1 MKTYPLY
8 PERDVTDL
16 NGIWQFRFFEKTWLE
31 DVSENSF
38 EPNDIM
44 CVPGTFDTTPAY
56 RCKRGTALYRREFML
71 MKDSPRGIL
80 KIGATGLRARFS
92 LDGKEVGFTNMPYT
106 DMEFETGALKAGRHV
121 LTAAVD
127 NNFDKLSS
135 TFGMGDR
142 MKIFLPYYDF
152 YGFGGFYRGVSLHQV
167 FESTIDR
174 VHALHQNRQSG
185 APLPLLRENGG
196 KACGPFPFQHG
207 GNVPDGGSCARRNA

>member
-8 PERDVTDL
+8 PERNVTDL
-16 NGIWQFRFFEKTWLE
+16 NGVWQFRFFEKTWLE
-31 DVSENSF
+31 DVNENSF

-71 MKDSPRGIL
+71 MKDSLRGIL
-80 KIGATGLRARFS
+80 KIGATGLRARFT
-92 LDGKEVGFTNMPYT
+92 LDGKEIGFTNMPYT

-121 LTAAVD
+121 LAAAVD

-167 FESTIDR
+167 FE
-174 VHALHQNRQSG
+174 
-185 APLPLLRENGG
+185 
-196 KACGPFPFQHG
+196 
-207 GNVPDGGSCARRNA
+207 